1 MVHLHYYISQ
11 LIQALNWVAC
21 ISLLHLGQNSKGRK
35 ALSITYSTD
44 LELGQSFHKFQ
55 HNTWNE
61 LTVYTLVQ
69 LMTCK
74 LPQAEQIT
82 FQTTSWL
89 LLELLSQLCHRVAR
103 PKRKNTKKIWTFFLR
118 KSSKIYY
125 EPLGFLM
132 WIQITWFL
140 WSQLT
145 IETVSF

>member
-1 MVHLHYYISQ
+1 MSGLYFTFALGTEFQGEKSIVHNLQYRPWTWSMGHIYKLFVVI
-11 LIQALNWVAC
+11 L
-21 ISLLHLGQNSKGRK
+21 
-35 ALSITYSTD
+35 
-44 LELGQSFHKFQ
+44 SFHKFQ
-55 HNTWNE
+55 HNTWNK
-61 LTVYTLVQ
+61 LTVYTLVH